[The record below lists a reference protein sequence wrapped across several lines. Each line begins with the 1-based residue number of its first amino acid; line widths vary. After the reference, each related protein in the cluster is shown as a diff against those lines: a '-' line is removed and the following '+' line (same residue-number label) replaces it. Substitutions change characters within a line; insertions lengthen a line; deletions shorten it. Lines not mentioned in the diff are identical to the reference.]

1 MARRAPTS
9 EGIMNYLTADQ
20 ALLERLAGVME
31 PAEIRD
37 PDGKVIGRF
46 TPVFADEKEKNE
58 RAANYFDLA
67 EAERLLAEERSQ
79 GCSLAEVWKRIYAGE
94 IQG

>member
-1 MARRAPTS
+1 
-9 EGIMNYLTADQ
+9 MNFLTADQ

-37 PDGKVIGRF
+37 ANGKVRGRF
-46 TPVFADEKEKNE
+46 TPVFADENDKNE
-58 RAANYFDLA
+58 RGERYFDLA
-67 EAERLLAEERSQ
+67 DAERSLTQEPEQEFSHAEAWERIRS
-79 GCSLAEVWKRIYAGE
+79 GK

>member
-1 MARRAPTS
+1 
-9 EGIMNYLTADQ
+9 MNYLTADE
-20 ALLERLAGVME
+20 ALLDRLAGVME

-58 RAANYFDLA
+58 RAAKYFDLA
-67 EAERLLAEERSQ
+67 EAERNLAEDRDQ
-79 GCSLAEVWKRIYAGE
+79 GLRLAEVWRGIHARE

>member
-1 MARRAPTS
+1 
-9 EGIMNYLTADQ
+9 MNYLTADE
-20 ALLERLAGVME
+20 ALLDRLAGIME
-31 PAEIRD
+31 PAEIRG

-58 RAANYFDLA
+58 RAAKYFDLA
-67 EAERLLAEERSQ
+67 EAERNLAEDRDQ
-79 GCSLAEVWKRIYAGE
+79 GLPLAEVWRGIHAGE

>member
-1 MARRAPTS
+1 LL
-9 EGIMNYLTADQ
+9 GISKEEAMNYLTADQ

-46 TPVFADEKEKNE
+46 TPVFADEKEKEE
-58 RAANYFDLA
+58 RAGRFFDLA
-67 EAERLLAEERSQ
+67 EAERISVEERGQ
-79 GCSLAEVWKRIYAGE
+79 ELPLAEVW
-94 IQG
+94 

>member
-1 MARRAPTS
+1 
-9 EGIMNYLTADQ
+9 MNFLTADQ

-37 PDGKVIGRF
+37 SDGKVIGRF
-46 TPVFADEKEKNE
+46 TPVFADEREKNE
-58 RAANYFDLA
+58 RAAKYFDLA
-67 EAERLLAEERSQ
+67 EAERSLAEDRDQ
-79 GCSLAEVWKRIYAGE
+79 GLPLAEVWKRIHAGE

>member
-1 MARRAPTS
+1 
-9 EGIMNYLTADQ
+9 MNYLTADQ
-20 ALLERLAGVME
+20 VLLERLAGVME

-37 PDGKVIGRF
+37 PGGKVIGRF

-58 RAANYFDLA
+58 RAAKYFDLA
-67 EAERLLAEERSQ
+67 EAECDLAEERHQ
-79 GCSLAEVWKRIYAGE
+79 GLPLAEVWKRIHAGE

>member
-1 MARRAPTS
+1 
-9 EGIMNYLTADQ
+9 MNQLTADQ

-46 TPVFADEKEKNE
+46 TPVFADEKEKDE
-58 RAANYFDLA
+58 RAAKYFDLA
-67 EAERLLAEERSQ
+67 AAERDLAEERDP
-79 GCSLAEVWKRIYAGE
+79 GLPLAEVWKRIHAGA

>member
-1 MARRAPTS
+1 
-9 EGIMNYLTADQ
+9 MNYLTADQ
-20 ALLERLAGVME
+20 ALLDRLAGVME

-37 PDGKVIGRF
+37 VNGKVIGRF

-58 RAANYFDLA
+58 RAERYFDLA
-67 EAERLLAEERSQ
+67 DAERSLAQEPEQ
-79 GCSLAEVWKRIYAGE
+79 EFTFAEVWERIRSGE